1 MDGAVDLNLSEG
13 ETPQKQIQALIRAEI
28 ARHHPI
34 QGALRPLEIIAES
47 SVRVVENGGR
57 ARYEIIDED
66 GVVRAGSECGRPLTV
81 ADLVAELRTKHSS
94 LFERASARVAPGEHT
109 ARDEIIDENSVV
121 PARPECG
128 RPLTIAEVVAELRTK
143 QPSLF
148 EGASAQ
154 VAPGEDTARDQII
167 DEDSVVPARPECG
180 RPLPIAEVVAE
191 LRTKHPSLFE
201 IASAQAAPGEHTEPK
216 PATNG
221 LVEAPRDLLILSSNE
236 PGKSESAEGHPE
248 GPRVKRAWYRGGMSS
263 LAARVAAV
271 ASGAAAWTRSLRPQ
285 VPLSL
290 ARLRPGLPS
299 VRPLYAFAAVSAA
312 VALVILAFIAGRLT
326 TDEAASEDS
335 APVAATPTSRAPT
348 TTGTAAPGAA
358 KTRDDISHGAPVT
371 LVGVPEVIDTSTLRL
386 EGNLIR
392 LFGVEW
398 ARGGQSEDLVRYLRG
413 RATTCRPT
421 GAGDLYRCDV
431 DGRDLSRV
439 VLYNGGGRAT
449 ADAPPEL
456 VAAENH
462 AKAERLGVWKKQAP
476 GTPPT
481 AN

>member
-13 ETPQKQIQALIRAEI
+13 ETPQKLIQALIRAEI
-28 ARHHPI
+28 ARHHPTK
-34 QGALRPLEIIAES
+34 GALRPLEIIAES

-57 ARYEIIDED
+57 ARYDIIDED
-66 GVVRAGSECGRPLTV
+66 GVARAAWECGRPLTI
-81 ADLVAELRTKHSS
+81 ADLVAELRTKHPS
-94 LFERASARVAPGEHT
+94 LFEGALAQVAPGEDT
-109 ARDEIIDENSVV
+109 AGDEIIDENSVV

-167 DEDSVVPARPECG
+167 DEDSVIPARPECG

-201 IASAQAAPGEHTEPK
+201 IESAQAAPGEHTEPK
-216 PATNG
+216 PATKG

-236 PGKSESAEGHPE
+236 PGKSESAELHLADR
-248 GPRVKRAWYRGGMSS
+248 RVMRPWSGGGMSS
-263 LAARVAAV
+263 LAARVAPV

-290 ARLRPGLPS
+290 ARLRPALRS

-312 VALVILAFIAGRLT
+312 VALVLLAFIAGRLT

-335 APVAATPTSRAPT
+335 AVAATPTSRGPT

-358 KTRDDISHGAPVT
+358 KTRDDIPPGGSVA
-371 LVGVPEVIDTSTLRL
+371 LVGVPEVIDTSTLRI

-476 GTPPT
+476 GSPPT